1 MPTGKLMDIITN
13 RLVIAAAT
21 LAFGATAGS
30 YGTSYAADERYK
42 TLIED
47 NPAIITLQSDVKHL
61 TEDFKEF
68 KADYKDDQHRASDER
83 DAILKA
89 VEAR

>member
-1 MPTGKLMDIITN
+1 MANGKLADIFTN

-42 TLIED
+42 TMIEE
-47 NPAIITLQSDVKHL
+47 NPAIINLQNDVKHL

-68 KADYKDDQHRASDER
+68 KDDYKQDQNRASDER
-83 DAILKA
+83 EAILKA